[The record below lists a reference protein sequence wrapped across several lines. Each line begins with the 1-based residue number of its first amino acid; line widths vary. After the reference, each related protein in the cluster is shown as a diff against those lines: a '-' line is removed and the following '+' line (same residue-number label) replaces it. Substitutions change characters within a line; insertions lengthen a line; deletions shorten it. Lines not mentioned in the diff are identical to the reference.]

1 MKVYEAV
8 IEDKG
13 KNVVYLRL
21 SAVTVTDLKLKPDT
35 SVTLEMQ
42 FQLNR
47 IPFCEWHQAV
57 DCVSNY
63 SIIFPD
69 VMNIPVIPKIS
80 EKFVFSFRLLRC
92 QVSCYVLTLGPYL

>member
-1 MKVYEAV
+1 MLLTVRNGDKSKSKVYEAL

-21 SAVTVTDLKLKPDT
+21 SARTVADLKLKPDT

-69 VMNIPVIPKIS
+69 ILNIPIVPKITD
-80 EKFVFSFRLLRC
+80 K
-92 QVSCYVLTLGPYL
+92 

>member
-1 MKVYEAV
+1 MYEAL

-21 SAVTVTDLKLKPDT
+21 SAQMVSEMKLKPDT

-47 IPFCEWHQAV
+47 LPFCEWHYAV
-57 DCVSNY
+57 DCISNY
-63 SIIFPD
+63 RIIFPD
-69 VMNIPVIPKIS
+69 IVHVPEIPKIT
-80 EKFVFSFRLLRC
+80 EK
-92 QVSCYVLTLGPYL
+92 

>member
-1 MKVYEAV
+1 MIKFSRFAVRRSDSNHKLKVYEAV

-21 SAVTVTDLKLKPDT
+21 SSITVSDLKLKADT

-57 DCVSNY
+57 DCVSDY
-63 SIIFPD
+63 RIIFPD
-69 VMNIPVIPKIS
+69 ILNIPEIPKIT
-80 EKFVFSFRLLRC
+80 E
-92 QVSCYVLTLGPYL
+92 T